1 MSCECTVSVEFGT
14 ATLSSHTKV
23 SIKLP
28 CPMATPC
35 SAQRNMPLP
44 CITICATPTVS
55 QPLVPGFTNALLETV
70 PCTYATV
77 EMAGQ
82 GGSSPATAD
91 MVLNKS
97 KVRAAEGT
105 RVFLMGWF

>member
-1 MSCECTVSVEFGT
+1 MSCKCTVSVEFGT

-35 SAQRNMPLP
+35 SAQRIMPLP

-55 QPLVPGFTNALLETV
+55 KPLVPGFTNALLETV
-70 PCTYATV
+70 PCSYATV
-77 EMAGQ
+77 ELVGQ
-82 GGSSPATAD
+82 GGSS
-91 MVLNKS
+91 
-97 KVRAAEGT
+97 RAAAG
-105 RVFLMGWF
+105 GGGGGGGGGAAGGAGGGGGGGG